1 MNFSMT
7 AYRVK
12 LMAAKKAFSL
22 HQPTNS
28 LSYKIAKNEG

>member
-1 MNFSMT
+1 MNFSLM
-7 AYRVK
+7 ADRVK

-28 LSYKIAKNEG
+28 LSCNIAKNEG